1 MPHNNFNDMNYTA
14 SLLALVAGVWGAV
27 LNFIKRD
34 NRTHSVLRKI
44 STFIMD
50 MVVNIGITMLI
61 YIGCVG
67 YGFNDLLS
75 VAVAGFLGHQGTRSF
90 YIMELIISEKLGAKA
105 TFEQLKKER
114 ENGN

>member
-1 MPHNNFNDMNYTA
+1 MPHQSFNDMNTSA
-14 SLLALVAGVWGAV
+14 SIIAFIAGIWGAI

-34 NRTHSVLRKI
+34 NSAHSKLKKSI
-44 STFIMD
+44 TFFID
-50 MVVNIGITMLI
+50 MIVNIGITMLI

-90 YIMELIISEKLGAKA
+90 YIMELILAEKLGAKQ
-105 TFEQLKKER
+105 TFNTLKDDK
-114 ENGN
+114 

>member
-1 MPHNNFNDMNYTA
+1 MPHQNFSDMNFTA
-14 SLLALVAGVWGAV
+14 SLIAGLAGLWGAI

-34 NRTHSVLRKI
+34 NKTHSISRKTI
-44 STFIMD
+44 TFLID
-50 MVVNIGITMLI
+50 MIVNIGITMLI

-90 YIMELIISEKLGAKA
+90 YIMELILAEKLGAKQ
-105 TFEQLKKER
+105 TFNALKDDK
-114 ENGN
+114 